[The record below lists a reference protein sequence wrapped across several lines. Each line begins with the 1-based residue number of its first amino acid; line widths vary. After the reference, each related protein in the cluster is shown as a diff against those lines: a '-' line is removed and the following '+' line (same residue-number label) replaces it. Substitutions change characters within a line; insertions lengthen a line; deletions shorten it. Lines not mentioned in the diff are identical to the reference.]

1 MNRVNHI
8 AAHVCTSPVAAH
20 GSFTDAEF
28 QNDPLYVPFRVL
40 SPLELHRAG
49 QLATGCSRGG
59 RGAPPEH
66 APRWMLR

>member
-49 QLATGCSRGG
+49 QCHGLLPRRPGCS
-59 RGAPPEH
+59 A
-66 APRWMLR
+66 